1 MIVYAIKVNK
11 MRRRTTKR
19 LQDTNILGCKVRFR
33 TNTAF
38 GGVMAFVEHKL
49 VGSGSTKKE
58 VLDDINENIKKN
70 QSIKNIFDG
79 CKK

>member
-1 MIVYAIKVNK
+1 

-19 LQDTNILGCKVRFR
+19 LQDGNILGCKVRFR

-49 VGSGSTKKE
+49 VGSGMTKKE
-58 VLDDINENIKKN
+58 ALDDISENIKKN
-70 QSIKNIFDG
+70 HSIKNIFEV

>member
-1 MIVYAIKVNK
+1 

-19 LQDTNILGCKVRFR
+19 LQEKNILGCKVKFR

-38 GGVMAFVEHKL
+38 GGVMAFVEHRL
-49 VGSGSTKKE
+49 VGSGMTKKE
-58 VLDDINENIKKN
+58 AIEDINQNLKDN
-70 QSIKNIFDG
+70 HSIKNIFRD

>member
-1 MIVYAIKVNK
+1 

-19 LQDTNILGCKVRFR
+19 LQEKNILGCKVKFR

-38 GGVMAFVEHKL
+38 GGVMAFIEHKL
-49 VGSGSTKKE
+49 VGSGMTKKE
-58 VLDDINENIKKN
+58 ALDDISENIKKN
-70 QSIKNIFDG
+70 KSIKNIFEK

>member
-49 VGSGSTKKE
+49 VGSGMTKKE
-58 VLDDINENIKKN
+58 AIEDINNNLKKN
-70 QSIKNIFDG
+70 KPIFER

>member
-1 MIVYAIKVNK
+1 

-19 LQDTNILGCKVRFR
+19 LQESSILGCNVKFR

-49 VGSGSTKKE
+49 VGSGMTKKE
-58 VLDDINENIKKN
+58 ALDDINENIKKN
-70 QSIKNIFDG
+70 ISIKKIFDR